1 MKKETLIKLIDVAAG
16 RQEADLVFKNGKIID
31 VYQSKIIEGDV
42 AVVDGLIA
50 GIGETYKGEKV
61 VDVAGKYITPGL
73 IDPHM
78 HVESAYVTPE
88 EFGRLLTPLGTTT
101 VMADPHEIV
110 NVKGLAGLDYMVEAA
125 KNTALDIQYMLPS
138 CVPATNLENAG
149 ATITATD
156 MVTPLKTGQ
165 TAGLA
170 EFMDFPGVI
179 QADNEVIDKL
189 MAAKNLDKRIDG
201 HAPMV
206 AGKDLNAYIAA
217 GIENDHECST
227 VAELEARLSRGM
239 YVFLRE
245 GSVTQNLRTLLK
257 GVTKENTRRCVLSGD
272 DVQAKTML
280 EKGHLDNAIRI
291 CVEEGIPAIQA
302 IQMATLNAAEC
313 CRLTDRGAIAP
324 GLRAD
329 LLVVSDL
336 NDFQVVQ
343 TYIAGQL
350 VAENGSYLLA
360 MEKADS
366 SAMEN
371 SVHLKDFSIEKL
383 ALPLTSNRAR
393 AIEVIQNEVLT
404 NEAIIDVSRDEA
416 GHFVYDANE
425 DITKIAVVERHKLT
439 GNVFVGLLKNY
450 GIKQGAIAISIAH
463 DSHNLVVT
471 GTNDTDMAIA
481 IEALQ
486 DQDGGVVL
494 VHDGEIVASMPLQ
507 VAGLMSTAS
516 GEEVT
521 AQLENINK
529 VAHDVLGISA
539 DVDPVMTLSFMP
551 LSVIPSLKITDLGL
565 VNVNEGAFVDVSV
578 QQLEQDPR

>member
-1 MKKETLIKLIDVAAG
+1 MNKETLIKLIDVAAG
-16 RQEADLVFKNGKIID
+16 RKKADLVFKNGKIVD
-31 VYQSKIIEGDV
+31 VYQSKIIEGDL
-42 AVVDGLIA
+42 AIVDGIIA
-50 GIGETYKGEKV
+50 GIGETYEGKEM
-61 VDVAGKYITPGL
+61 VDVRGKYITPGL

-149 ATITATD
+149 ATITAAD
-156 MVTPLKTGQ
+156 METPLKTGQ

-179 QADNEVIDKL
+179 QAENDVIDKL
-189 MAAKNLDKRIDG
+189 MAAKNLGKRIDG

-227 VAELEARLSRGM
+227 VAEFEARISRGM

-329 LLVVSDL
+329 LLIVSDL
-336 NDFQVVQ
+336 DDFQVAQ
-343 TYIAGQL
+343 TYIKGQL
-350 VAENGSYLLA
+350 VAENGVYLLA
-360 MEKADS
+360 IEKADS
-366 SAMEN
+366 TAMEN

-383 ALPLTSNRAR
+383 ALSLTTDKAR
-393 AIEVIQNEVLT
+393 AIEVVQTEVLT
-404 NEAIIDVSRDEA
+404 NEAIVDIVRDDQNN
-416 GHFVYDANE
+416 FVYQPEKDL
-425 DITKIAVVERHKLT
+425 TKIAIVERHTLT

-471 GTNDTDMAIA
+471 GTNDADMATA

-486 DQDGGVVL
+486 SQDGGVVL
-494 VHDGEIVASMPLQ
+494 INDGQVVASMPLPI
-507 VAGLMSTAS
+507 AGLMSTAS

-521 AQLENINK
+521 AQLQNINE
-529 VAHDVLGISA
+529 VAHDVLGISTE
-539 DVDPVMTLSFMP
+539 VDPVMTLSFMS
-551 LSVIPSLKITDLGL
+551 LSVIPTLKITDLGL

-578 QQLEQDPR
+578 K